1 MMTHYA
7 LLVAHA
13 KILMGHTSATVMT
26 LGLVTTVKLETFV
39 TMLIVILDR
48 AAINVMD
55 MPVIVMMDI
64 EVLTVTQLI
73 TAINRHRT
81 RRQFVKMDQNVEMAE
96 KDQSVNAQKIT
107 LVNFVNFKISVW

>member
-1 MMTHYA
+1 MAHT
-7 LLVAHA
+7 LV
-13 KILMGHTSATVMT
+13 TVMI

-55 MPVIVMMDI
+55 MLVIVMMDI
-64 EVLTVTQLI
+64 EVLTVTQLT

-81 RRQFVKMDQNVEMAE
+81 RHQFVKMDPNAEMVE
-96 KDQSVNAQKIT
+96 KDQSVNVQKIL